1 MPSKSPAQAR
11 LMQAVANSPKF
22 AKKVGVP
29 QSTGKDFFAADQAQ
43 KGKAMA
49 TKKKS
54 PLFGGKETAAEETAE
69 RKKFPGKAAY
79 KKAEAQFEG
88 ERPGMKCGGKVKKM
102 AEGGLSEGRF
112 DEDTYARARKFLEQ
126 NAASDEGEQV
136 AEPMR
141 INKVEGTPLGA
152 VRRAVAKAAPRAA
165 TKPSARVEEA
175 PRKMAEYRPDAGP
188 DTFDP
193 YVVNPN
199 SVGSRTAQPMGS
211 DRSIKTPGDIRKAET
226 AAQRARD
233 AEQNAAASA
242 KAAEITKRNPTR
254 SVYGETLSS
263 SIDRFLNPDKKS
275 RDSKDRYTG
284 EPSKTKARFAKGGA
298 VKSARGVGAA
308 VRGWGRGKM
317 V

>member
-1 MPSKSPAQAR
+1 MPYKSPAQAR
-11 LMQAVANSPKF
+11 LMQAVANSLKF

-199 SVGSRTAQPMGS
+199 SVGRAGAPRGAASRTDSRSESKRTPDSDNSGVFLRKPTADVGS
-211 DRSIKTPGDIRKAET
+211 KLNRAGRAVV
-226 AAQRARD
+226 AAGRARKEMD
-233 AEQNAAASA
+233 
-242 KAAEITKRNPTR
+242 
-254 SVYGETLSS
+254 
-263 SIDRFLNPDKKS
+263 
-275 RDSKDRYTG
+275 
-284 EPSKTKARFAKGGA
+284 EPNYAKGGA